1 MRRVLAIDP
10 ADSTGFA
17 IVEGPPARVLWCV
30 QSRPSPANRLSMWWD
45 LIDIARGFLPDVIA
59 IEAPCYQANQG
70 RPHSVSAALG
80 ERVGELRGL
89 CWRTGIEVVGV
100 GWDEW
105 QRLDGWAEPMI
116 SGARLS
122 ERRSHRYAV
131 EVLGV
136 DRRWLVS
143 ERGKLLD
150 DAATSCCIGA
160 WVVRS

>member
-1 MRRVLAIDP
+1 MKRVLSVDP
-10 ADSTGFA
+10 GESTGFA

-30 QSRPSPANRLSMWWD
+30 QSKPPAEKRFPIWKD
-45 LIDIARGFLPDVIA
+45 LIGMACFSFSPDVIA

-89 CWRTGIEVVGV
+89 CWRTGIEVVSV
-100 GWDEW
+100 GWEEW
-105 QRLDGWAEPMI
+105 QRLDGWGEPMV

-160 WVVRS
+160 WVVR